1 MGDETNL
8 KILVALEALTTEF
21 RGLREAMK
29 GLREDMRGM
38 QEELRTNVNAAGE
51 LEEIRKTAREKKA
64 RQRAATKAPDSLPPA
79 ESRDSAGTVPQSETP
94 SSGER
99 VSRDIP
105 GTGAA
110 GFASRAT
117 TNEPA
122 SREGPETSTG
132 GSDCPGT
139 KSTQPSRDNPG
150 TSQVLEA
157 LVVRDLDQEQETTKN
172 LQRPVTVPGQ
182 PGPEAPPARK
192 PDEVLPA
199 GASPKTPPERGK
211 LIPAK
216 ATTPVWKAYAAAY
229 EKRYGAPPK
238 TNARNN
244 SLLAQVISRI
254 GAEEAPAVAEF
265 YVTHSLAKFVQ
276 NIHPLDMFL
285 ANCEALRTQWVT
297 NKRVT
302 STSAHRQDK
311 TQENVDGWFE
321 AAASATTPL
330 PPARS

>member
-8 KILVALEALTTEF
+8 KILAALEALTAE
-21 RGLREAMK
+21 MK
-29 GLREDMRGM
+29 GMREDMRGM
-38 QEELRTNVNAAGE
+38 REELRANVDAAGE
-51 LEEIRKTAREKKA
+51 LEEIRKAAREKKA

-79 ESRDSAGTVPQSETP
+79 ESRDSPGTEPQGEAP
-94 SSGER
+94 SNGER

-105 GTGAA
+105 GTESSGV
-110 GFASRAT
+110 ASRAT

-122 SREGPETSTG
+122 SREGPGTSMG
-132 GSDCPGT
+132 KSVCPGT
-139 KSTQPSRDNPG
+139 KPMQLSRDKPG

-157 LVVRDLDQEQETTKN
+157 FVVRDLDQEQQTTKS

-182 PGPEAPPARK
+182 PPVPGQTEFAAAARK

-199 GASPKTPPERGK
+199 TAPNKPAGPGK

-276 NIHPLDMFL
+276 NLHPLDMFL
-285 ANCEALRTQWVT
+285 ANCEPLRTQWFT
-297 NKRVT
+297 GKRVT

-321 AAASATTPL
+321 AAASTVPPL